1 MKKSPYDGGADIDP
15 TGRYRYR
22 LWRDLGGGGPTT
34 TFIMLNPS
42 TADGDT
48 DDPTIRRCIGFAKAL
63 DSSLLMVVNLYA
75 YRATS
80 PRELLAERMRGGDIV
95 GPDNDGFLR
104 GELPAGSAVIAA
116 WGAGQRWMTP
126 RIYEVCSLA
135 RTCNAQLKALA
146 TTKAGHPRHPLYL
159 RAACSLVDWNMPP
172 LPYGLV
178 ELGNKKPTDGSPPSS
193 KRRFEGN
200 CKWCGA
206 AIKSSV
212 RPVPPDAECLD
223 CRKTQTQQQGEDQW
237 ARARTGSDMTAAYRK
252 LLGYGVDGSSTA
264 EQGRDDD
271 EG

>member
-1 MKKSPYDGGADIDP
+1 MKKSPYDGGADIDS

-22 LWRDLGGGGPTT
+22 LWRDLGGVGPTT

-63 DSSLLMVVNLYA
+63 EASLLMVVNLYA

-80 PRELLAERMRGGDIV
+80 PRELLAELKRGGDIV

-104 GELPAGSAVIAA
+104 GELPAGSPVIAA
-116 WGAGQRWMTP
+116 WGAEQRWMML
-126 RIYEVCSLA
+126 RIHQVCSLA
-135 RTCNAQLKALA
+135 RSLDVQLKALA
-146 TTKAGHPRHPLYL
+146 TTKTGSPRHPLYL
-159 RAACSLVDWNMPP
+159 RSASSLVDWHMPP
-172 LPYGLV
+172 LSEDGLV
-178 ELGNKKPTDGSPPSS
+178 AVGAKAPTASG
-193 KRRFEGN
+193 RRKFEGK

-206 AIKSSV
+206 AIKSTV
-212 RPVPPDAECLD
+212 RPVPPDAQCRD
-223 CRKTQTQQQGEDQW
+223 CWKTQNQQQGEDRW

-271 EG
+271 ER